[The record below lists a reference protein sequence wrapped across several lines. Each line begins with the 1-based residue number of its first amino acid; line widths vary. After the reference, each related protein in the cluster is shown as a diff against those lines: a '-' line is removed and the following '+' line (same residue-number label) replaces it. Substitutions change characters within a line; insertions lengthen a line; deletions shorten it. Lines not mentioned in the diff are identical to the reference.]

1 MLQQLNINNYRSF
14 QNFNISLDGIQSALI
29 LGKNGSGKSNLF
41 KCLEVFQKI
50 GQGITSVN
58 ELITDEDFPFNDT
71 SLTITMNIIVSIDNK
86 TYDYLVEIDQPEG
99 FYNPKIKRE
108 TFKVNKKNVID
119 RDGGRTTLKGKTEFS
134 LDWHHIGLPIIT
146 TKDQNDSIAIF
157 KSWLANIII
166 LSPNPALI
174 QSISQEEGPHLKKNG
189 ENLLDWLR
197 HLLADHPNLYM
208 PMSEFLKFRMPDFEL
223 FKFEN
228 LGKNSKELSF
238 SFRTDSPK
246 NLNLNFSQLSD
257 GEKIYL
263 LAATL
268 IAKLSARQPILCLW
282 DEPNN
287 FVSLIELNHFIIS
300 CRKAFENDPDKSQ
313 IIMSTHASQVI
324 NEFSSNNTFIF
335 HRDAHF
341 IPTQLELLSNKEYLS
356 PTLLDAIENG
366 EIL

>member
-1 MLQQLNINNYRSF
+1 MLKQLNINNYRSF

-58 ELITDEDFPFNDT
+58 ELITDEDFPFNNT

-99 FYNPKIKRE
+99 FYKPKIKRE
-108 TFKVNKKNVID
+108 IFKVNKKIIID

-174 QSISQEEGPHLKKNG
+174 QSISLEEGPHLKKNSG
-189 ENLLDWLR
+189 NLLDWLR

-238 SFRTDSPK
+238 SFRTDSAK
-246 NLNLNFSQLSD
+246 NLSLNFSQLSD

-268 IAKLSARQPILCLW
+268 IAKLSAKQPILCLW

-287 FVSLIELNHFIIS
+287 FISLIELNHFIMS
-300 CRKAFENDPDKSQ
+300 FRKAFENDPNKSQ
-313 IIMSTHASQVI
+313 IIMSTHAPQVI
-324 NEFSSNNTFIF
+324 TEFSSNNTFIF
-335 HRDAHF
+335 HRDNHF
-341 IPTQLELLSNKEYLS
+341 TSTQLELLSNKEYLS
-356 PTLLDAIENG
+356 PTLVDAIENG

>member
-1 MLQQLNINNYRSF
+1 MIVFSSSKIFIF
-14 QNFNISLDGIQSALI
+14 QFYDNREIDTWLLINISPACGFLFENAVLFGKEVIVDNFGIV
-29 LGKNGSGKSNLF
+29 GKSFFYLHTIRECSGRNGYGFGNAQNLPGYLSQIVIF
-41 KCLEVFQKI
+41 DR
-50 GQGITSVN
+50 SS
-58 ELITDEDFPFNDT
+58 PF
-71 SLTITMNIIVSIDNK
+71 
-86 TYDYLVEIDQPEG
+86 
-99 FYNPKIKRE
+99 FA
-108 TFKVNKKNVID
+108 
-119 RDGGRTTLKGKTEFS
+119 
-134 LDWHHIGLPIIT
+134 
-146 TKDQNDSIAIF
+146 DSIAIF

-166 LSPNPALI
+166 LSPNPTLF
-174 QSISQEEGPHLKKNG
+174 QSVSQEESSNLKKNG

-208 PMSEFLKFRMPDFEL
+208 PMSDFLKFRMPDFEL

-238 SFRTDSPK
+238 SFTTDSTK

-268 IAKLSARQPILCLW
+268 IAKISARQPILCLW

-287 FVSLIELNHFIIS
+287 FVSLIELNHFIMS

-324 NEFSSNNTFIF
+324 TEFSSNNTFIF
-335 HRDAHF
+335 HREAHF